1 MALIGSAVVHNLA
14 TLTPR
19 PVSWLWPDRVARGKV
34 TLLAGDPGLGKSYLT
49 LDLAA
54 RVTTGH
60 LGHLDEDGLPK
71 RSSPGKVLL
80 LSAED
85 DAADTILPRLTAMGG
100 DPSKV
105 CVLKGVDRGDDRL
118 EACRLDRDMRP
129 VWDTVLAMSGVRLVV
144 IDPISA
150 YLGEK
155 NANNNAE
162 VRSLLAELAAF
173 AENSGIAV
181 VCVTHLNKDSANQKK
196 VVYRAIGSL
205 AFAAAARMAWLVAK
219 HPDDPDKRVFSLIKS
234 NITGPV
240 EPLAFRIKDNR
251 VEWLDERVPF
261 QADELEGGPEE
272 TDRAGAFDEACGF
285 LRVALAD
292 GPRPAA
298 ALLAEAEGV
307 GVSPASVK
315 RARRALGVTSNKGPG
330 RADPWV
336 WAMPTGGRVAASDP
350 SRGA

>member
-1 MALIGSAVVHNLA
+1 MAMIGSAVVHNLA

-34 TLLAGDPGLGKSYLT
+34 TLPAGDPGLGKSYLT

-54 RVTTGH
+54 RVTTGD
-60 LGHLDEDGLPK
+60 LGHLGEDGLPK

-85 DAADTILPRLTAMGG
+85 DPADTILPRLVAMGG
-100 DPSKV
+100 DPSRV
-105 CVLKGVDRGDDRL
+105 CVLRGLDRGDDRL

-129 VWDTVLAMSGVRLVV
+129 VWDTVLAMSGVRLIV

-150 YLGEK
+150 YLGDK

-162 VRSLLAELAAF
+162 VRSLLAELSAF

-205 AFAAAARMAWLVAK
+205 AFAAAARMAWLVAR
-219 HPDDPDKRVFSLIKS
+219 HPDDPDKRVLSLIKS

-240 EPLAFRIKDNR
+240 DPLAFRISGNR
-251 VEWLDERVPF
+251 IEWLDERVPF

-272 TDRAGAFDEACGF
+272 TDRAGALDEACEF
-285 LRVALAD
+285 LRASLAPE
-292 GPRPAA
+292 PRPAA
-298 ALLAEAEGV
+298 PLLAEAEGL
-307 GVSPASVK
+307 GIAPATLK
-315 RARRALGVTSNKGPG
+315 RAKRALRVSSSKGPG

-336 WAMPTGGRVAASDP
+336 WAMPGGRA
-350 SRGA
+350 